1 MSCLIRCGDQYVHF
15 DRKSKIKL
23 GPKICAKTFE
33 EQKAKNLIKN
43 PPNNLKKYKFE
54 IEPLFEGK
62 TECEIKQEQIL
73 QRAAEH
79 AKKTGCY
86 TELKENLIVEAKPKV
101 RQEEKIEN
109 KLIIKEENHNNSID
123 NWLKKLH
130 RCNGIKEEA
139 QERLDHLKKKLSLI
153 DQAQDVILHIIEND
167 KRPSAFCGWQERMEI
182 AKIRDKRRAVK
193 DEMVVVQ
200 MIIDNDT
207 SSKSYDRISSAVSN
221 LRDPKNWENKYSFD
235 MANELLKQFDQM

>member
-1 MSCLIRCGDQYVHF
+1 MNCLIRYNNQYVHF
-15 DRKSKIKL
+15 DNRSKMKL
-23 GPKICAKTFE
+23 GPKITAKVFD
-33 EQKAKNLIKN
+33 EQKARNLIKK
-43 PPNNLKKYKFE
+43 PPHNMRQYRFE
-54 IEPLFEGK
+54 IEPLNEEK
-62 TECEIKQEQIL
+62 TEQEIKQEQIL
-73 QRAAEH
+73 MKAVEH

-86 TELKENLIVEAKPKV
+86 TEIKNENKPKAKSEV
-101 RQEEKIEN
+101 NDVSGIDIWLQ
-109 KLIIKEENHNNSID
+109 KLNN
-123 NWLKKLH
+123 
-130 RCNGIKEEA
+130 CNGIKKEA
-139 QERLDHLKKKLSLI
+139 QERLDYLKKKLSLI

-207 SSKSYDRISSAVSN
+207 SSKSYDRISSAVSS

>member
-1 MSCLIRCGDQYVHF
+1 MNCLIRYNNQYVHF
-15 DRKSKIKL
+15 DNRSKMKL
-23 GPKICAKTFE
+23 GPKITAKVFD
-33 EQKAKNLIKN
+33 EQKARNLIKK
-43 PPNNLKKYKFE
+43 PPHNMRQYRFE
-54 IEPLFEGK
+54 IEPLNEEK
-62 TECEIKQEQIL
+62 TEQEIKQEQIL
-73 QRAAEH
+73 MKAVEH

-86 TELKENLIVEAKPKV
+86 TEIKNENKPKAKSEV
-101 RQEEKIEN
+101 NDVSGIDIWLQ
-109 KLIIKEENHNNSID
+109 KLNN
-123 NWLKKLH
+123 
-130 RCNGIKEEA
+130 CNGIKKEA
-139 QERLDHLKKKLSLI
+139 QERLVHLKKKLSLI
-153 DQAQDVILHIIEND
+153 DQAQDLILHIIEND

>member
-1 MSCLIRCGDQYVHF
+1 M
-15 DRKSKIKL
+15 KL
-23 GPKICAKTFE
+23 GPKIVAKVFD
-33 EQKAKNLIKN
+33 EQKARNIIKK
-43 PPNNLKKYKFE
+43 PPHNMRQYKFE
-54 IEPLFEGK
+54 IEPLVEGK
-62 TECEIKQEQIL
+62 SEQEIKQEQIL
-73 QRAAEH
+73 MKAAEH

-86 TELKENLIVEAKPKV
+86 TDIKNENKPKTKSEV
-101 RQEEKIEN
+101 NDVSGIDIWLQ
-109 KLIIKEENHNNSID
+109 KLNN
-123 NWLKKLH
+123 
-130 RCNGIKEEA
+130 CNGIKKEA
-139 QERLDHLKKKLSLI
+139 QERLDYLKKKLSLI

-182 AKIRDKRRAVK
+182 AKIRDKRRAIK

-207 SSKSYDRISSAVSN
+207 SSKSYDRISSAVSS